1 MSLEKIIKEALDKN
15 PLEMKDAF
23 AEEMQSRIA
32 AALEEK
38 YKSAMEE
45 DLEEAKDDD
54 DEDEDDDDDDDDDS
68 DDDKIGADMKKLNAS
83 CSKTEMY
90 GKMREKYGCSKGK
103 FEGLYASYCESIS
116 EAELD
121 DMIDN
126 MSEETL
132 ASFMEEI
139 EQLDE
144 LSPDMLTKYRA
155 RAKGDITSRDA
166 KTKQQVARGNWD
178 SLPNGRANRNDKK
191 NVDRQH
197 MRQLAKGKLQ
207 KHDALGFYNKFDS
220 RSHTKKIR

>member
-23 AEEMQSRIA
+23 AEEMQSRVA

-45 DLEEAKDDD
+45 DLEEAKD
-54 DEDEDDDDDDDDDS
+54 DDDDDDDDDS

-90 GKMREKYGCSKGK
+90 GKMKEKYGCSKGK

-121 DMIDN
+121 DMIEN
-126 MSEETL
+126 MSDETL
-132 ASFMEEI
+132 ANFIEEI
-139 EQLDE
+139 DQLDE
-144 LSPDMLTKYRA
+144 LSPDMLNHYRQ

-166 KTKQQVARGNWD
+166 KTKLKVAR
-178 SLPNGRANRNDKK
+178 ANFSGKSDAERNAARNDQK
-191 NVDRQH
+191 NVERQH

-207 KHDALGFYNKFDS
+207 KKQSDVEAGYYP
-220 RSHTKKIR
+220 SHPTHSKMSG